1 MYQSLTNNNY
11 QLEVNP
17 ETFNWDLLEIK
28 EGKFHILQGSQ
39 SFEASVLEA
48 DYETKTFKIK
58 INQNTYEVALKDKFD
73 QLVEQLGFSNMAS
86 QKVNNIKA
94 PMPGLVLDIVV
105 NVGDEVSKGDS
116 VLILEAMKMENVI
129 KAEGDAVPVGVDMPC
144 ACCPRSLAG
153 LPVSCCFLC
162 CPGGCPCRCVGS
174 LVCSSCRDAV

>member
-17 ETFNWDLLEIK
+17 ENVNWDLLEIK
-28 EGKFHILQGSQ
+28 EGKFHILQDNQ
-39 SFEASVLEA
+39 SFEASILEA
-48 DYETKTFKIK
+48 DYEAKTFKIK

-73 QLVEQLGFSNMAS
+73 QLVEQLGFSNMTS

-129 KAEGDAVPVGVDMPC
+129 KAEGDAVVKSITIEKGTAVEKNQ
-144 ACCPRSLAG
+144 
-153 LPVSCCFLC
+153 V
-162 CPGGCPCRCVGS
+162 
-174 LVCSSCRDAV
+174 LVEFE